1 MNYAEFL
8 KRQHRDINDIPPMV
22 WKDQKKVIR
31 GRGYLGVQKSVSNQL
46 YDMKYLEDKLTA
58 AELSGLVEMIHD
70 HVKAAW
76 QEGLIQGEE
85 SKQTEK
91 TDPDHVVCY
100 NCGEDFDVAEKYR
113 SVRLLEQ
120 VLTTPCPR
128 CGKSTIGL
136 KRPTKK
142 KDLRCSK
149 CGIRWSSVRGD
160 TTDVCTF
167 CGGKIVDDT
176 VCYENR

>member
-76 QEGLIQGEE
+76 QEGLNQGEE
-85 SKQTEK
+85 
-91 TDPDHVVCY
+91 
-100 NCGEDFDVAEKYR
+100 
-113 SVRLLEQ
+113 
-120 VLTTPCPR
+120 
-128 CGKSTIGL
+128 L
-136 KRPTKK
+136 KPVK
-142 KDLRCSK
+142 KDFRCSR
-149 CGIRWSSVRGD
+149 CGIRWSGINILD
-160 TTDVCTF
+160 NPIHTCTF
-167 CGGKIVDDT
+167 CGGKIV
-176 VCYENR
+176 